1 MLRPECYQTPIVQ
14 KLNDFQRIE
23 KTFSVRSGFNEL
35 EKNDL
40 MAAFKEEL
48 LELEAVTADE
58 TVEPLALA
66 SEIAD
71 NLLHVFSF
79 ANFYDFDFEAALA
92 QASHIK
98 LEDFSL
104 AEYKPNQLAAGTN
117 CQQSGGEIL
126 TCLHEKRVDKIALKQ
141 ALISHFNNLIALAN
155 QYHLSPTKI
164 LSCKINRNFYKYAGF
179 KDKLTAGYNFAQA
192 RSITKQNWAG
202 EQEDKRFLQDCF
214 EEKLN

>member
-23 KTFSVRSGFNEL
+23 KNFSVRSGFNEL

-40 MAAFKEEL
+40 VAAFKEEL
-48 LELEAVTADE
+48 LELKEVMNNE

-79 ANFYDFDFEAALA
+79 ANFYDFDFEAALT
-92 QASHIK
+92 QASNIK

-104 AEYKPNQLAAGTN
+104 AQYKPDRLMTGTN
-117 CQQSGGEIL
+117 CQQSGEIIL
-126 TCLHEKRVDKIALKQ
+126 TCLNEDSLDKIALKQ
-141 ALISHFNNLIALAN
+141 ALIAHFNNLIALA
-155 QYHLSPTKI
+155 QQHHLSPAKI
-164 LSCKINRNFYKYAGF
+164 LSRKINRNFYKYAGF
-179 KDKLTAGYNFAQA
+179 KDKLNSGLNFFQA
-192 RSITKQNWAG
+192 KSEIKARWAG

-214 EEKLN
+214 EETRS